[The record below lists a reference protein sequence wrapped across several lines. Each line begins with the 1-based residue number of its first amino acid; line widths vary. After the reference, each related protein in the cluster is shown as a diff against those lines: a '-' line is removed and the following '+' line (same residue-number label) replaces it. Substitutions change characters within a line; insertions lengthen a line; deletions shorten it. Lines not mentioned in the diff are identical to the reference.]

1 MLLQQR
7 RRKLVVIKLTFFIW
21 LSILGG
27 LSSMLDDYAM
37 TGKIVSNALCMLA
50 FFGGL
55 TGLAGTLATEIKAL
69 Q

>member
-1 MLLQQR
+1 M
-7 RRKLVVIKLTFFIW
+7 VVIKLTFFIW

-27 LSSMLDDYAM
+27 LSWMLDDYAM